1 MDFQEKKEFRFFKMI
16 PWIVLGIVG
25 AAALALLFGLI
36 LMLLW
41 NWIMPEIFGLPEVTY
56 WQAWGL
62 VLLAHILF
70 KGPMGHHDSHHR
82 EDERHREYW
91 HRKFRDRFEHP
102 SSHGSVHRKQTGT
115 SGEDT
120 TGGND
125 RTTEDDKPTE
135 QQASDQ
141 QNTNRQEGKS

>member
-1 MDFQEKKEFRFFKMI
+1 MNFQEKKKFRFFKII
-16 PWIVLGIVG
+16 PWIILGILG

-41 NWIMPEIFGLPEVTY
+41 NWIMPEIFGLPKVTY

-82 EDERHREYW
+82 EDDPGVDAENGVEGDPGSTG
-91 HRKFRDRFEHP
+91 FRDPR
-102 SSHGSVHRKQTGT
+102 
-115 SGEDT
+115 EDHDEPHT
-120 TGGND
+120 
-125 RTTEDDKPTE
+125 
-135 QQASDQ
+135 
-141 QNTNRQEGKS
+141 